1 GTEHSGIEVEI
12 AVAPEGR
19 AIAPDRVIVDVVIGE
34 RPEQRPDP
42 AISAVSVPP
51 PSLRAAMPADQRS
64 ACGKLSA
71 RDRIAEDAR
80 VPQRAVV
87 RERIQRSAH
96 ITGTDRGGSDLMEA
110 SSAMPSE
117 MMGAGKMTAA
127 KMSTTTTTTM
137 EMGVT
142 AAVPTM
148 TAAMTTAVTP
158 TRTAAVTPTMTATM
172 TAASR
177 KRGAG

>member
-1 GTEHSGIEVEI
+1 
-12 AVAPEGR
+12 
-19 AIAPDRVIVDVVIGE
+19 
-34 RPEQRPDP
+34 
-42 AISAVSVPP
+42 
-51 PSLRAAMPADQRS
+51 
-64 ACGKLSA
+64 
-71 RDRIAEDAR
+71 
-80 VPQRAVV
+80 
-87 RERIQRSAH
+87 
-96 ITGTDRGGSDLMEA
+96 MEA

-127 KMSTTTTTTM
+127 KMSTTTTTM

-148 TAAMTTAVTP
+148 TTAVTP
-158 TRTAAVTPTMTATM
+158 TMTATMTPTMTATM